1 LLNILTKESEKYKM
15 ENRTIFSAIRFN
27 WFALIAGVFCL
38 TMAVNVS
45 AQQNARPCVEDAEKL
60 CKGIQAGQGRLA
72 QCLKEHSDQLSP
84 ACKANIAE
92 AKEKIQDFT
101 QACKDDMTKLCNG
114 TKPGGG
120 RILQCLKQHEAE
132 LTPACKEKMAQP
144 KGKL

>member
-1 LLNILTKESEKYKM
+1 M
-15 ENRTIFSAIRFN
+15 ENRTIYSAIRFN
-27 WFALIAGVFCL
+27 CFALIAGVFCL

-45 AQQNARPCVEDAEKL
+45 AQPTVRPCVEDAEKL

-72 QCLKEHSDQLSP
+72 QCLKEHSNQLSP

-101 QACKDDMTKLCNG
+101 QACKDDMTKHCNG
-114 TKPGGG
+114 IKPGGG
-120 RILQCLKQHEAE
+120 KILQCLKQHEAE
-132 LTPACKEKMAQP
+132 LTPQCKEKMAQP